1 MGGCPCKNNKIA
13 SVSPS
18 ASKAVPKSE
27 GSNNTGVG
35 ERKIVISN
43 NNPEPPVKVKGVC
56 DHLYDEL
63 TVLDGKVY
71 DLFKKTR
78 MDGTGDDYQWLQV
91 QRQIRQWKMELR
103 HRCPEEELLNMTRE
117 LVNAEYSKMFIIYGS
132 E

>member
-1 MGGCPCKNNKIA
+1 MGCPCKNNKIA
-13 SVSPS
+13 SASPS
-18 ASKAVPKSE
+18 ASKSVSKSDGGKNA
-27 GSNNTGVG
+27 GST

-103 HRCPEEELLNMTRE
+103 DRCPEGELLNIIRE
-117 LVNAEYSKMFIIYGS
+117 LVNEEYSNMFIIYGR